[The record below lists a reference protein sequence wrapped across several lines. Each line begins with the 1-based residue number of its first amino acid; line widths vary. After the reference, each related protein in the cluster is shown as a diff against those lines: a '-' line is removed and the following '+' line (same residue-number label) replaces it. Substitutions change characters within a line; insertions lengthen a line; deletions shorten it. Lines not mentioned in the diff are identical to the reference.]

1 MALAGC
7 PKNCP
12 KLTHR
17 MNIRRLLWIFILL
30 ALPVVAEPYA
40 AELSAPWRTRLAALV
55 KPKTLS
61 APFTESR
68 STPLKKRPVVVT
80 GTVRI
85 DRARGLSLSYDQR
98 HAPVVILDER
108 GLLLRHEDGREQSAP
123 PEAESDL
130 RLLHALFSFDL
141 ATLEKSYA
149 LTATDSPDGKWTL
162 VFTRRDGATATYRE
176 LVLVGTL
183 DRLTGITLAKTPN
196 LKTEIALGE
205 PQLDPVF
212 TAVDLARYFR

>member
-1 MALAGC
+1 M
-7 PKNCP
+7 
-12 KLTHR
+12 
-17 MNIRRLLWIFILL
+17 IFRLFLFLVF
-30 ALPVVAEPYA
+30 AFPTFAEPYA
-40 AELSAPWRTRLAALV
+40 AELSAPWRTRIAALA
-55 KPKTLS
+55 KPQTLS

-98 HAPVVILDER
+98 HAPIVILDAR

-123 PEAESDL
+123 PEAETDL
-130 RLLHALFSFDL
+130 RLLHALFALDL

-149 LTATDSPDGKWTL
+149 LAATDSADGKWTL
-162 VFTRRDGATATYRE
+162 VFTRREGSTATYRE

-196 LKTEIALGE
+196 LRTEITLGE
-205 PQLDPVF
+205 PQIDPVF
-212 TAVDLARYFR
+212 TAPDLTRYFR